1 MQNQHRPKQTTCTCI
16 SDSHDHIYIAFKK
29 DVVLRP
35 NKLLSCVCKI
45 LIPSNM
51 SLDNSSPLSYYVQNR
66 SIWLMFIL
74 LYWRL
79 AYLITA
85 VNRVFSVGIY
95 LQNLITFNGC
105 KHWPPDCPQSCNV
118 AGIDTGSVLW
128 PGSASKWPCKIDHR
142 SIDHIWTL
150 NWHLLTL
157 INIHNIINSIDVLY

>member
-1 MQNQHRPKQTTCTCI
+1 MYMRI
-16 SDSHDHIYIAFKK
+16 SWSSHDHIYIAFKK

-118 AGIDTGSVLW
+118 VMLQGSIQVVFCGRGQHQNGL
-128 PGSASKWPCKIDHR
+128 AR
-142 SIDHIWTL
+142 SIIGQS
-150 NWHLLTL
+150 
-157 INIHNIINSIDVLY
+157 IISGH

>member
-1 MQNQHRPKQTTCTCI
+1 MYMRI
-16 SDSHDHIYIAFKK
+16 SWSSHDHIYIAFKK

-85 VNRVFSVGIY
+85 VNRVFSLGIY

-118 AGIDTGSVLW
+118 VMLQGSIQVVFC
-128 PGSASKWPCKIDHR
+128 GRGQHHR
-142 SIDHIWTL
+142 SSINRSYLDIK
-150 NWHLLTL
+150 LTFTYS
-157 INIHNIINSIDVLY
+157 N

>member
-1 MQNQHRPKQTTCTCI
+1 MYMY
-16 SDSHDHIYIAFKK
+16 SESHDHIYIAFKK

-66 SIWLMFIL
+66 SIWLMFRL

-85 VNRVFSVGIY
+85 VNRVFLVGIY

-118 AGIDTGSVLW
+118 VMLKGSIQVVFCGRGQHQNGL
-128 PGSASKWPCKIDHR
+128 AR
-142 SIDHIWTL
+142 SIIDQS
-150 NWHLLTL
+150 
-157 INIHNIINSIDVLY
+157 IISGH

>member
-1 MQNQHRPKQTTCTCI
+1 MY
-16 SDSHDHIYIAFKK
+16 SEFHDHIYIAFKK

-66 SIWLMFIL
+66 SIWSMFIL

-105 KHWPPDCPQSCNV
+105 KH
-118 AGIDTGSVLW
+118 
-128 PGSASKWPCKIDHR
+128 
-142 SIDHIWTL
+142 
-150 NWHLLTL
+150 
-157 INIHNIINSIDVLY
+157 